1 LWGAQLCFHFR
12 QTRTADKHRKY
23 TMAESVEAPLGNA
36 PPEAKEIIYCEVCTL
51 PPEYC
56 EFTSTAKKCREWLEA
71 EHPDLVPIV
80 YDTQAVEA
88 AMSNLS
94 VEAKEKAA
102 KAEAAASKRAE
113 KEEAKAEREAAKKAS
128 SRITLKRVERTKR
141 KHVIIV
147 TGLEAFGLDLKKVAK
162 DFGKKFACGS
172 SVTKSA
178 TGLDEIVVQGDLS
191 DDILDYIEDKYPSVP
206 SDNIDQVEDKKKKK
220 GVEGSA

>member
-1 LWGAQLCFHFR
+1 
-12 QTRTADKHRKY
+12 
-23 TMAESVEAPLGNA
+23 
-36 PPEAKEIIYCEVCTL
+36 
-51 PPEYC
+51 
-56 EFTSTAKKCREWLEA
+56 
-71 EHPDLVPIV
+71 
-80 YDTQAVEA
+80 
-88 AMSNLS
+88 MSNLS

>member
-1 LWGAQLCFHFR
+1 
-12 QTRTADKHRKY
+12 
-23 TMAESVEAPLGNA
+23 
-36 PPEAKEIIYCEVCTL
+36 
-51 PPEYC
+51 
-56 EFTSTAKKCREWLEA
+56 
-71 EHPDLVPIV
+71 
-80 YDTQAVEA
+80 
-88 AMSNLS
+88 MSNLS
-94 VEAKEKAA
+94 VEAREKAA

-128 SRITLKRVERTKR
+128 SRVTLKRVERTKR
-141 KHVIIV
+141 KHVIVV

-191 DDILDYIEDKYPSVP
+191 DDILDYIEDKYSSVP

-220 GVEGSA
+220 GVEGGA